1 MAHSAARRTEEQ
13 PPLDADQVMP
23 DMQAQAAMR
32 ISPEEQPMS
41 ATDLSHDRSTRAAFD
56 DGFAVLDA
64 CHRKI
69 LLALDKLSALVG
81 RLETTGTDAEARSMA
96 AEVLTF
102 FSTTVR
108 QHHEDEERH
117 VFPRLATDSD
127 AETVQAVL
135 RLQQDHDWLEED
147 WMALSPHLAAIA
159 AGQSWWEVESLRD
172 GLSVFSAL
180 LRDHIALEESLIYP
194 QARQRLQGVQ
204 RRDMGREMAARRRA
218 VRPRGTHT

>member
-1 MAHSAARRTEEQ
+1 
-13 PPLDADQVMP
+13 
-23 DMQAQAAMR
+23 
-32 ISPEEQPMS
+32 MS
-41 ATDLSHDRSTRAAFD
+41 APNLSHDRLTHAAFD
-56 DGFAVLDA
+56 DAFEVLDA

-69 LLALDKLSALVG
+69 LLALDKLSTLVA
-81 RLETTGTDAEARSMA
+81 RLETAGTDPQARSMA
-96 AEVLTF
+96 SEVLMF

-127 AETVQAVL
+127 AETVHAVL

-172 GLSVFSAL
+172 GVTVFSAL

-194 QARQRLQGVQ
+194 QARQRLQGQQ

-218 VRPRGTHT
+218 TRAQADCT

>member
-1 MAHSAARRTEEQ
+1 
-13 PPLDADQVMP
+13 
-23 DMQAQAAMR
+23 
-32 ISPEEQPMS
+32 MS
-41 ATDLSHDRSTRAAFD
+41 ALPVSSAPPAVQ
-56 DGFAVLDA
+56 DGFDVLDA
-64 CHRKI
+64 CHRQI
-69 LLALDKLSALVG
+69 VLALGKMSALVA
-81 RLETTGTDAEARSMA
+81 RLASLGPDAEARSMA
-96 AEVLTF
+96 SELIAL

-117 VFPRLATDSD
+117 VFPRLVSDGD

-159 AGQSWWEVESLRD
+159 AGQTWGEVESLRD
-172 GLSVFSAL
+172 GVTVFSAL

-194 QARQRLQGVQ
+194 QARQRLQGAQ

-218 VRPRGTHT
+218 AHTRAGRA

>member
-1 MAHSAARRTEEQ
+1 MAS
-13 PPLDADQVMP
+13 
-23 DMQAQAAMR
+23 
-32 ISPEEQPMS
+32 
-41 ATDLSHDRSTRAAFD
+41 
-56 DGFAVLDA
+56 
-64 CHRKI
+64 
-69 LLALDKLSALVG
+69 
-81 RLETTGTDAEARSMA
+81 
-96 AEVLTF
+96 EVLTF

-117 VFPRLATDSD
+117 VFPRLATDCD

-159 AGQSWWEVESLRD
+159 AGQSWWEIESLRD
-172 GLSVFSAL
+172 GASVFSAL

-194 QARQRLQGVQ
+194 QARQRLQGAQ

-218 VRPRGTHT
+218 AHTRAGRA

>member
-1 MAHSAARRTEEQ
+1 
-13 PPLDADQVMP
+13 
-23 DMQAQAAMR
+23 
-32 ISPEEQPMS
+32 MS
-41 ATDLSHDRSTRAAFD
+41 APNLLHGRSTHAGFD
-56 DGFAVLDA
+56 DAFEVLDA

-81 RLETTGTDAEARSMA
+81 RLETVGTDAQARSMA
-96 AEVLTF
+96 SEVLMF

-159 AGQSWWEVESLRD
+159 AGQSWWEIESLRD
-172 GLSVFSAL
+172 GAAVFGAL

-194 QARQRLQGVQ
+194 QARQRLQGAQ
-204 RRDMGREMAARRRA
+204 RRDMGREMAARRRTA
-218 VRPRGTHT
+218 RARSGHA

>member
-1 MAHSAARRTEEQ
+1 
-13 PPLDADQVMP
+13 
-23 DMQAQAAMR
+23 MR
-32 ISPEEQPMS
+32 ISLEEQPMS
-41 ATDLSHDRSTRAAFD
+41 ATNLLPDRTARAAFG
-56 DGFAVLDA
+56 DGFEVLDT
-64 CHRKI
+64 CHRKM
-69 LLALDKLSALVG
+69 LRALDKLSALVG
-81 RLETTGTDAEARSMA
+81 HLETAGTEAQARSMA
-96 AEVLTF
+96 SEVLMF

-159 AGQSWWEVESLRD
+159 AGRSGWEVESLRD
-172 GLSVFSAL
+172 GVDVFSAL

-194 QARQRLQGVQ
+194 QARERLQGIQ
-204 RRDMGREMAARRRA
+204 RRDMGREMAQRRRGRSS
-218 VRPRGTHT
+218 RP